1 MAPIANGAYR
11 APESQKTNTQL
22 VEDLKSAPGVDES
35 KLKTRVAI
43 AIHEDA
49 NDGDPKKQASLDP
62 GKDDW
67 EVHGG
72 RLGRDHTLED
82 VPNHYLRDRLM
93 SFTNECMP
101 KDQAPEARRRVFSDL
116 NEGEIAA
123 YSNVIRKDEARLAD
137 GYQMG
142 DDSEWQERCAR
153 HEEQQ
158 KRLQKMDNITKVAHE
173 TKFIKD
179 MGQAAEL
186 EEQKTLMAHIDPDMD
201 MTPHPIGQHRNY
213 DDHPPIRHSVF
224 HCRPS
229 GPEDP
234 SPRMRK
240 ALPEPFYTEIN
251 YDCDQ
256 VRSLVKRFIP
266 ASVPRLWDL
275 EKLCM
280 VFGLERPQLIEFLQ
294 KSGPLAGEKSQAY
307 GLCWE
312 FFRRRQTLGLHPFFD
327 KKVADKI
334 FPYRKVKLP
343 AKRGGRPKQPKK
355 PTPQQ
360 LEKKREAEELRKK
373 RRPTDAKLRER
384 RRAEA
389 ESKQQEQQQQE
400 KHEQKGQQKKQPQ
413 KQQKKREPDV
423 ERPTRASKRIKA
435 QKAGG

>member
-1 MAPIANGAYR
+1 MAPPTNGANR

-22 VEDLKSAPGVDES
+22 VEDLRSAPGVDEL
-35 KLKTRVAI
+35 KLKNRVAI

-49 NDGDPKKQASLDP
+49 NDGDPKQGASLDP

-93 SFTNECMP
+93 TFTNE
-101 KDQAPEARRRVFSDL
+101 R
-116 NEGEIAA
+116 EIAA

-137 GYQMG
+137 GYQTG

-153 HEEQQ
+153 HEEQ
-158 KRLQKMDNITKVAHE
+158 KKSLQKMDSIAKIAKE
-173 TKFIKD
+173 TFYVRG
-179 MGQAAEL
+179 MGDAVQF
-186 EEQKTLMAHIDPDMD
+186 EEQNAILAHIDPDID
-201 MTPHPIGQHRNY
+201 MTPHPSGQRNY

-224 HCRPS
+224 HF
-229 GPEDP
+229 GPRDEPQDP
-234 SPRMRK
+234 TAAERK
-240 ALPEPFYTEIN
+240 ALRAPFTNIN

-256 VRSLVKRFIP
+256 VRALVKRFI
-266 ASVPRLWDL
+266 ARSVGRMWTLDHFRQVCEL
-275 EKLCM
+275 EW
-280 VFGLERPQLIEFLQ
+280 PQLIGFLE
-294 KSGPLAGEKSQAY
+294 KSGPQAGAESPAY
-307 GLCWE
+307 GMCWE
-312 FFRRRQTLGLHPFFD
+312 FIRRRQALGLSPFFD
-327 KKVADKI
+327 QKKADRI

-343 AKRGGRPKQPKK
+343 AKKCGRPKQPKQ

-373 RRPTDAKLRER
+373 RRPTDAELRER

-389 ESKQQEQQQQE
+389 ESKQQDQQQQE
-400 KHEQKGQQKKQPQ
+400 EHEQKEQQKKQQQ